1 MKNKF
6 FLILLIVLFVIS
18 TCLSGLGFYYGIKN
32 DNEEVNTDENNK
44 QKEILECSF
53 DGELVQGAEYINGQY
68 TYRYMQ
74 DSHYMYGDVYEWQDI
89 QEDGW
94 GVTLTDKESSN
105 PVTTKLCTTI
115 NGKPIVS
122 MNEMFYE
129 VEAESIDLSSFDT
142 SNVTNMS
149 SMFSNSS
156 VTKLDLSSFNTSSV
170 TDMSEMFSNSS
181 VTKLD
186 LSSFNTLNVTNMNG
200 MFNGSNVTKLD
211 LSSFDTSNVKYMAW
225 MFSDSEVSEIKFSDK
240 FNTSKVTNMSEMF
253 SNSSVTKLDLS
264 SFNTSS
270 VTDMSR
276 MFVGIE
282 TDELNLSN
290 FDMKSVKNMSYMF
303 NDATIKTLNLSNAD
317 TRNVEDMS
325 GMFLEADI
333 ESMIGFEK
341 LNTSKVTNME
351 AMFAYFDTKLIDVS
365 NFDTSNVE
373 AMNGM
378 FANSIATEIKG
389 LEKFNTSKV
398 EDMRA
403 MFKNTSVDVLNLS
416 SFDLSNIKNV
426 YCSEEATD
434 ESKSYDEYRDSC
446 NYNYGDNMVLWSD
459 NVFGTYGMFE
469 GAKATVGYARNK
481 TEADKLNQSGNKPSN
496 LNFVVK

>member
-149 SMFSNSS
+149 S
-156 VTKLDLSSFNTSSV
+156 
-170 TDMSEMFSNSS
+170 
-181 VTKLD
+181 
-186 LSSFNTLNVTNMNG
+186 
-200 MFNGSNVTKLD
+200 
-211 LSSFDTSNVKYMAW
+211 
-225 MFSDSEVSEIKFSDK
+225 
-240 FNTSKVTNMSEMF
+240 MF

>member
-105 PVTTKLCTTI
+105 SVTTKLCTTI

-129 VEAESIDLSSFDT
+129 AEAENIDLSSFDT

-170 TDMSEMFSNSS
+170 TDMS
-181 VTKLD
+181 
-186 LSSFNTLNVTNMNG
+186 
-200 MFNGSNVTKLD
+200 
-211 LSSFDTSNVKYMAW
+211 
-225 MFSDSEVSEIKFSDK
+225 
-240 FNTSKVTNMSEMF
+240 
-253 SNSSVTKLDLS
+253 
-264 SFNTSS
+264 
-270 VTDMSR
+270 R

-282 TDELNLSN
+282 IDELNLSN

-303 NDATIKTLNLSNAD
+303 NDVTIKTLNLSNAD
-317 TRNVEDMS
+317 TRNVDDMS
-325 GMFLEADI
+325 GMFLESDI

-378 FANSIATEIKG
+378 FANSTATEIKG